1 MHPELY
7 PTPTQVG
14 ISPSSLDFAISL
26 RQITAVIVSLA
37 DAAANQ
43 KSQKSK
49 KCSGTNELGKGN
61 KYSFNMSPLP

>member
-37 DAAANQ
+37 DAAAQ
-43 KSQKSK
+43 RIRRTRSQKSA
-49 KCSGTNELGKGN
+49 
-61 KYSFNMSPLP
+61 F